1 MKTKKLISTLQSL
14 LDGDKRESRRQQEEL
29 QRLLEELEQKESKFQ
44 YKLASADTDDEREK
58 YQRKIAI
65 VAAQREKGNQ
75 ALAEIE
81 GD

>member
-44 YKLASADTDDEREK
+44 YKLASAATDDEREK

-81 GD
+81 GG